1 MKMQKRLF
9 LIFGLALLLLG
20 SSIGQSHAITSTTTS
35 TTTFGPG
42 GSVTNFIS
50 LQEIKTTETYGIEVT
65 EELSRTF
72 RFWIMSSTEY
82 DAGQIIP
89 LYIPTCILNLSTN
102 SYINYT
108 FIFPA
113 NGDYVYRIKNE
124 GGVTI
129 IVTIKITRPSAI
141 DGFTLF
147 WVALGVLASAVII
160 YSYRQKSK
168 RNLDAKFPHLI
179 T

>member
-1 MKMQKRLF
+1 MEKRL
-9 LIFGLALLLLG
+9 LLVFGLALLLLG
-20 SSIGQSHAITSTTTS
+20 LSIGQSHAITGTTTM
-35 TTTFGPG
+35 TTSLGPG
-42 GSVTNFIS
+42 VKFTNFIAFS
-50 LQEIKTTETYGIEVT
+50 EIKTTETYGIEVT

-72 RFWIMSSTEY
+72 RFWIMNSTEY
-82 DAGQIIP
+82 DAWQIIP
-89 LYIPTCILNLSTN
+89 SYNPACILNISTN
-102 SYINYT
+102 FYLNNT
-108 FIFPA
+108 FLFPA
-113 NGDYVYRIKNE
+113 NGDYVYGVVNE
-124 GGVTI
+124 GGITI
-129 IVTIKITRPSAI
+129 IVTIKTTRPSAI